1 MPLRVCVCLHT
12 WRPLLVA
19 LAGLST
25 RPFMRSPAALINF
38 SDQHQQQQQ
47 QHEHRDWAR
56 PWAMAKPDCEIY
68 IYYPYC
74 RWKWLT
80 GLGGNERIYAAVPF
94 YSFPPPPLLTSSLP
108 LSLPLSGLWQRPLA
122 RALCADMLQLP
133 VEVCWSTGFAYT
145 ARNTIVI

>member
-94 YSFPPPPLLTSSLP
+94 YSSPPFN
-108 LSLPLSGLWQRPLA
+108 
-122 RALCADMLQLP
+122 QLP
-133 VEVCWSTGFAYT
+133 PALFAAERTMTAPVGPCSLCWHAAAAGWSVLEHWVCLHSEKYNSYLGC
-145 ARNTIVI
+145 